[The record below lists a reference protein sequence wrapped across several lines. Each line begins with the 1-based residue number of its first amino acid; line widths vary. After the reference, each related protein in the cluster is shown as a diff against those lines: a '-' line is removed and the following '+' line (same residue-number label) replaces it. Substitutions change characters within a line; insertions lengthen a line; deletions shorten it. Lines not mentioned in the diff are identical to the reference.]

1 MFWEYLKNRYI
12 ILFIIISVMGL
23 SISAR
28 LFTLQVLK
36 GEEYKIQSEKRLLR
50 SMPVKAPRGEILDR
64 YGRPLITNRM
74 GFTIIFQKEYIK
86 KEELNKLIL
95 DVANVMDMHGQNYID
110 SLPITTTYPF
120 DFYFPDVE
128 DEQLSEKIIN
138 FKTSKKIDVDFDA
151 NQTMEFFKEYYQ
163 IDGEYTPEELRK
175 IVAVRYEMENRMF
188 SNNTPYTFATDVKI
202 EAVSYLKEQ
211 HLDFAGVNILV
222 EPIRVNTSG
231 TLAAHILGRVGVMY
245 KEEYEKLKSKNYNM
259 NDIVG
264 KDGIEK
270 YLEEYLRG
278 KDGVSSIEQNI
289 NGKMSRVL
297 DSKPPV
303 PGNYAVLTLDAEL
316 QRTLEQSLESNIQR
330 LRGLKDSYDASGGSA
345 VVIDVNSGEILA
357 MASYP
362 TFNPNE
368 FNENYKNLIT
378 DKNRPMFNR
387 AIGGQYAPGSTFKI
401 LTAIAALGEGI
412 VNTTDT
418 IVDEGV
424 YKFYANSGYSPVCW
438 IWADY
443 RRTHGAQN
451 ITQAIENSCNYFFY
465 DVGRRLTIN
474 GLTKYGEKFGLGQ
487 YTGIELPGEAKG
499 IFASPEYRAK
509 YKKQWYPGDTLQAS
523 IGQSDHLFTPLQ
535 LANYI
540 ATVANGGKRYST
552 HIVKAIKSYEEAKN
566 VVDIQ
571 PKVVDEIQMEPQN
584 YKAVMDGMRN
594 VSETGTA
601 SNVFANYR
609 VAVGGKTGTASV
621 PRGTANGLFV
631 AFAPFEKPQI
641 AIAIV
646 VEHGGHGNYVAPIA
660 KDVIDAYIK
669 VNTVEDA
676 IMPYNTLVR

>member
-1 MFWEYLKNRYI
+1 MFWENLKNRYTI
-12 ILFIIISVMGL
+12 IFIIISIMGI
-23 SISAR
+23 SISTR

-36 GEEYKIQSEKRLLR
+36 GEEYKVQSENRLIL

-74 GFTIIFQKEYIK
+74 GFTVIFQKEYIK
-86 KEELNKLIL
+86 KENLNKLIL
-95 DVANVMDMHGQNYID
+95 DVVNVMDMHEQSYID

-128 DEQLSEKIIN
+128 EDQLSEKINN
-138 FKTSKKIDVDFDA
+138 FKTTKKINVDFDA
-151 NQTMEFFKEYYQ
+151 NQTMEYFRKYYQ
-163 IDGEYTPEELRK
+163 IDEGYSPEELRK

-188 SNNTPYTFATDVKI
+188 NNNTPYTFATDVKK
-202 EAVSYLKEQ
+202 EVVSWLKEQ
-211 HLDFAGVNILV
+211 HLDFPGVNILV
-222 EPIRVNTSG
+222 EPIRQNTSG

-245 KEEYEKLKSKNYNM
+245 KEEYDGLKSKNYNM

-270 YLEEYLRG
+270 VLEDYLRG
-278 KDGVSSIEQNI
+278 KDGVSSVEQNI
-289 NGKMSRVL
+289 DGKMSRVL
-297 DSKPPV
+297 DSTPPI

-316 QRTLEQSLESNIQR
+316 QRTLEESLSLNIQR
-330 LRGLKDSYDASGGSA
+330 LRGLPDSHDASGGSA
-345 VVIDVNSGEILA
+345 VVIDVNSGEVLA

-362 TFNPNE
+362 TFDPNE
-368 FNENYKNLIT
+368 FNQKYKELMA

-401 LTAIAALGEGI
+401 LTAIAALEEGI
-412 VNTTDT
+412 VTPTET

-424 YKFYANSGYSPVCW
+424 YKFYENSGYAPVCW

-443 RRTHGAQN
+443 HRTHGAQN
-451 ITQAIENSCNYFFY
+451 VSQAIENSCNYYFY
-465 DVGRRLTIN
+465 DVGRRLTI
-474 GLTKYGEKFGLGQ
+474 GKLTKYGEKFGLGQ
-487 YTGIELPGEAKG
+487 YTGIELPAEAKG
-499 IFASPEYRAK
+499 IFASPEYRSK
-509 YKKQWYPGDTLQAS
+509 FKKQWYPGDTLQAS
-523 IGQSDHLFTPLQ
+523 IGQSDHLFTPIQ

-540 ATVANGGKRYST
+540 ATVANGGKRYEA

-584 YKAVMDGMRN
+584 YKAVIDGMRK

-621 PRGTANGLFV
+621 PKGSPNGLFV
-631 AFAPFEKPQI
+631 AFAPFENPQI

-646 VEHGGHGNYVAPIA
+646 VEHGGHGNYIAPVA

-669 VNTVEDA
+669 VNAVEDA
-676 IMPYNTLVR
+676 IQPYNTLVR